1 MSLNRDW
8 RIVPRIEI
16 EGWKVEEGK
25 VWFCFTSEMLVYVVG
40 GDRGGARRP
49 YNEFRPRLTT
59 RKLD

>member
-40 GDRGGARRP
+40 GDRGGA
-49 YNEFRPRLTT
+49 
-59 RKLD
+59 